1 MFVFVHLSGLNQT
14 NEHEQ
19 EYKTSL
25 VFVLFVYNTKE
36 VNLSKKVELNAK
48 DKTVKSILEQI
59 LANTGISF
67 YEEGNNIVL
76 TKNSSKKKISVK
88 GKIIDFNGEPIIGAT
103 VKEQGTTNG
112 TITDF
117 DGNFKITVKEG
128 SSLFVSYVGYQN
140 KSVKAVTCN
149 IDGRY

>member
-1 MFVFVHLSGLNQT
+1 MEQAIQEIEKKSG
-14 NEHEQ
+14 
-19 EYKTSL
+19 Y
-25 VFVLFVYNTKE
+25 LFVYNTKE

-117 DGNFKITVKEG
+117 DGNFKITVAELGFQRGKGDEV
-128 SSLFVSYVGYQN
+128 F
-140 KSVKAVTCN
+140 
-149 IDGRY
+149 GRLRAHRLLS